1 MNKRFEMLLNLIRTK
16 IKLVLSLLILIS
28 IASSCKIMKLGK
40 FPEIKAENKLY
51 RDLNVSDSTSISSV
65 PWHKLFTDTCLQS
78 IIEKAL
84 INNPDIKVAV
94 ARVKKAEA
102 AFRQSHAQAFPSLSA
117 DINAT
122 RQSAVAG
129 IGVPEYYQVFGSTS
143 WEADIW
149 GKYRSA
155 KRASLAS
162 LMASEAF
169 KRAVMTDL
177 IASVA
182 TNYFNLLALDAQLKI
197 TRETLEKRVSN
208 AETMKALRDNDVI
221 TSADLVLSEANRY
234 ATEIIIPDLEQRIYE
249 TENTLSLLMG
259 QEPGPITRTS
269 LEKQNMAEDLRT
281 GVPAQLL
288 ANRPDVLQAEYRLRY
303 FYETAKSARTYFY
316 PSLNISAQSGLTQ
329 TSLDALF
336 NKPVFFWTIF
346 GGLVQPIFNNG
357 LNRQRL
363 VSATADFEE
372 SQATFRKTLLNAGS
386 EVVNAMHSYQT
397 ATSKISIRE
406 KQIGY
411 LEQAVD
417 YTTELL
423 KYTSNTSY
431 IDVLTSEVN
440 LLSAQLSGVNDK
452 LDQLQSIVSLY
463 QSLGGGWRN
472 QGK

>member
-1 MNKRFEMLLNLIRTK
+1 MNKKFEMLLILIRTK
-16 IKLVLSLLILIS
+16 IRLVLYLLILTS
-28 IASSCKIMKLGK
+28 IVASCKIMRLGK
-40 FPEIKAENKLY
+40 FPELKADNKLY
-51 RDLNVSDSTSISSV
+51 RDLNITDSASFSSV
-65 PWHKLFTDTCLQS
+65 PWHELYTDTCLQA
-78 IIEKAL
+78 IIEKTL
-84 INNPDIKVAV
+84 SNNPDMDVAV

-102 AFRQSHAQAFPSLSA
+102 AFRQSKAQSFPSLSA
-117 DINAT
+117 GINAT
-122 RQSAVAG
+122 RQNLVGG

-162 LMASEAF
+162 LMASKAF
-169 KRAVMTDL
+169 KRAVTTDL

-182 TNYFNLLALDAQLKI
+182 TNYYNLLALDAQLQI
-197 TRETLEKRVSN
+197 TRETLKKRISN
-208 AETMKALRDNDVI
+208 AETMKALRDNDLI

-249 TENTLSLLMG
+249 TENALSLLMG
-259 QEPGPITRTS
+259 KEPGPISRTS
-269 LEKQNMAEDLRT
+269 LEKQNISENLKA
-281 GVPAQLL
+281 GIPARLL
-288 ANRPDVLQAEYRLRY
+288 ANRPDVLEAEYRLKY
-303 FYETAKSARTYFY
+303 YYETAKSARSNFY
-316 PSLNISAQSGLTQ
+316 PALTISAQSGLTE
-329 TSLDALF
+329 TSMNALF

-346 GGLVQPIFNNG
+346 GGLVQPIFNIG

-363 VSATADFEE
+363 LSATADFEE
-372 SQATFRKTLLNAGS
+372 SQASFRKILLNAGS
-386 EVVNAMHSYQT
+386 EVVNAMHSYET
-397 ATSKISIRE
+397 ATNKISIRE

-440 LLSAQLSGVNDK
+440 LLSAQLNGVNDK
-452 LDQLQSIVSLY
+452 LDQLQSIVTLY
-463 QSLGGGWRN
+463 QSLGGGWS
-472 QGK
+472 GY

>member
-1 MNKRFEMLLNLIRTK
+1 MNKRFEMLLILIKTR
-16 IKLVLSLLILIS
+16 IRLVFFMLILTS
-28 IASSCKIMKLGK
+28 IVASCKIMKLGK
-40 FPEIKAENKLY
+40 FPELKADNKLY
-51 RDLNVSDSTSISSV
+51 RDLNITDSAGFSSV
-65 PWHKLFTDTCLQS
+65 PWRKLYTDTCLQS
-78 IIEKAL
+78 IIEKTL
-84 INNPDIKVAV
+84 SNNPDLYVAI

-102 AFRQSHAQAFPSLSA
+102 ALRQSKAQFFPSLSLG
-117 DINAT
+117 INAT
-122 RQSAVAG
+122 RQSSLGG
-129 IGVPEYYQVFGSTS
+129 IGVPEYYQGFGSAS

-169 KRAVMTDL
+169 KRAVTTDL

-182 TNYFNLLALDAQLKI
+182 TNYYNLLALDAQLKI
-197 TRETLEKRVSN
+197 TRETLKKRISN
-208 AETMKALRDNDVI
+208 AETMKALRDNDLI

-249 TENTLSLLMG
+249 TENALSLLMG
-259 QEPGPITRTS
+259 KEPGPISRTS
-269 LEKQNMAEDLRT
+269 LEKQNISEDLKA
-281 GVPAQLL
+281 GVPARLL

-303 FYETAKSARTYFY
+303 YYETAKSARSYFY
-316 PSLNISAQSGLTQ
+316 PSLTISAQSGLTE
-329 TSLDALF
+329 TSLNAFF
-336 NKPVFFWTIF
+336 NTPAFFWIIF
-346 GGLVQPIFNNG
+346 GGIVQPIFNIG

-363 VSATADFEE
+363 LSATADFEE
-372 SQATFRKTLLNAGS
+372 SQASFRKILLNAGS
-386 EVVNAMHSYQT
+386 EVVNAMHSYET
-397 ATSKISIRE
+397 ATNKISIRE
-406 KQIGY
+406 KQIGF

-452 LDQLQSIVSLY
+452 LDQLNSIVTLY
-463 QSLGGGWRN
+463 QSLGGGWN
-472 QGK
+472 GY

>member
-1 MNKRFEMLLNLIRTK
+1 MNKKFEMLLILIRTK
-16 IKLVLSLLILIS
+16 IRLVLYLLILTS
-28 IASSCKIMKLGK
+28 IVASCKIMRLGK
-40 FPEIKAENKLY
+40 FPELKADNKLY
-51 RDLNVSDSTSISSV
+51 RDLNITDSASFSSV
-65 PWHKLFTDTCLQS
+65 PWHELYTDTCLQA
-78 IIEKAL
+78 IIEKTL
-84 INNPDIKVAV
+84 SNNPDMDVAI

-102 AFRQSHAQAFPSLSA
+102 AFRQSKAQSFPSLSA
-117 DINAT
+117 GINAT
-122 RQSAVAG
+122 RQNLVGG

-169 KRAVMTDL
+169 KRAVTTDL

-182 TNYFNLLALDAQLKI
+182 TNYYNLLALDAQLQI
-197 TRETLEKRVSN
+197 TRETLKKRISN
-208 AETMKALRDNDVI
+208 AETMKALRDNDLI

-249 TENTLSLLMG
+249 TENALSLLMG
-259 QEPGPITRTS
+259 KEPGPISRTS
-269 LEKQNMAEDLRT
+269 LEKQNISEDLRA

-288 ANRPDVLQAEYRLRY
+288 ANRPDVLEAEYRLKY
-303 FYETAKSARTYFY
+303 YYETAKSARSNFY
-316 PSLNISAQSGLTQ
+316 PALTISAQSGLTE
-329 TSLDALF
+329 TSMNALF

-346 GGLVQPIFNNG
+346 GDLVQPIFNIG

-363 VSATADFEE
+363 LSATADFEE
-372 SQATFRKTLLNAGS
+372 SQASFRKILLNAGS
-386 EVVNAMHSYQT
+386 EVVNAMHSYET
-397 ATSKISIRE
+397 ATNKISIRE

-440 LLSAQLSGVNDK
+440 LLSAQLNGVNDK
-452 LDQLQSIVSLY
+452 LDQLQSIVTLY
-463 QSLGGGWRN
+463 QSLGGGWS
-472 QGK
+472 GY